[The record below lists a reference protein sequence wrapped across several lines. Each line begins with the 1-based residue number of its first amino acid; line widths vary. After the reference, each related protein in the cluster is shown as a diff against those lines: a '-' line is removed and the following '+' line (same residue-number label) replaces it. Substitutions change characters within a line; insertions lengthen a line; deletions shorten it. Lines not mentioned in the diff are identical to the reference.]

1 MFRPG
6 RDDDLAFRFGVD
18 PGVNAMAY
26 LAIASWALGEV
37 DRAVSLIDCMQ
48 TRIAALTHVGTLAL
62 GRMHAAMFE
71 LMRGEHARAAQNA
84 FELVR
89 LTREY
94 DLNMWG
100 AFGVF
105 LQGLAASHTGA
116 PTNELKDM
124 RRGAELLREQ
134 KVLMF
139 DGLLKIA
146 LAEAEARAGDPVRAV
161 AIVDETL
168 ATCDRLGFRAF
179 EAELHRARG
188 EILLR
193 SAAPPTPRPRK
204 RPS

>member
-1 MFRPG
+1 
-6 RDDDLAFRFGVD
+6 
-18 PGVNAMAY
+18 
-26 LAIASWALGEV
+26 
-37 DRAVSLIDCMQ
+37 
-48 TRIAALTHVGTLAL
+48 
-62 GRMHAAMFE
+62 
-71 LMRGEHARAAQNA
+71 MRGEHARAAQNA

-89 LTREY
+89 LAREY

-116 PTNELKDM
+116 PTDGLEDM

-134 KVLMF
+134 NVLMF

-146 LAEAEARAGDPVRAV
+146 LAVAEARAGDPVRAV

-188 EILLR
+188 EILLECGPANSAPAEEAFLTAIAVAKQQATRSFELRAVLSLAETLPIDRPPRRSPRGPRAGAGRLFADAGTAADRR
-193 SAAPPTPRPRK
+193 SAGAARSASRH
-204 RPS
+204 R